1 MANYGENGYI
11 DFSKLWTVMDKKEL
25 NKQWLKN
32 NGIHSNTVAKLTK
45 NENVTCEVICNLC
58 RLLNCQPGQIME
70 YKNILNTRKQT
81 IYKYTKIDYNYKCQ
95 EENQM
100 TIT

>member
-11 DFSKLWTVMDKKEL
+11 DFSKLWIFMEQRKV

-32 NGIHSNTVAKLTK
+32 NGIHSNTVAKLTR
-45 NENVTCEVICNLC
+45 NENVTCEVICHLC

-70 YKNILNTRKQT
+70 YRKP
-81 IYKYTKIDYNYKCQ
+81 
-95 EENQM
+95 ENERNRF
-100 TIT
+100 

>member
-1 MANYGENGYI
+1 MLTFIRKSIIIYARRKVTIMANYGANGWI
-11 DFSKLWTVMDKKEL
+11 DFSRLWTLMEKKKL

-58 RLLNCQPGQIME
+58 RLLDCQPGEIME
-70 YKNILNTRKQT
+70 YKREKP
-81 IYKYTKIDYNYKCQ
+81 
-95 EENQM
+95 
-100 TIT
+100 

>member
-1 MANYGENGYI
+1 ME
-11 DFSKLWTVMDKKEL
+11 KKEL

-58 RLLNCQPGQIME
+58 KLLNCQPGQIMC
-70 YKNILNTRKQT
+70 YKNK
-81 IYKYTKIDYNYKCQ
+81 
-95 EENQM
+95 
-100 TIT
+100 

>member
-81 IYKYTKIDYNYKCQ
+81 IDKYTKIDYNYKCQ

>member
-1 MANYGENGYI
+1 MKIDIDFVLKIYYHIYKKVGDILANYGQNGYI
-11 DFSKLWTVMDKKEL
+11 DFSKLWELMEKKEL

-45 NENVTCEVICNLC
+45 NENVTCDVICNLC

-70 YKNILNTRKQT
+70 YKRG
-81 IYKYTKIDYNYKCQ
+81 
-95 EENQM
+95 
-100 TIT
+100 

>member
-1 MANYGENGYI
+1 MANYGANGYI
-11 DFSKLWTVMDKKEL
+11 DFSKLWTILDRKGY

-58 RLLNCQPGQIME
+58 KLLNCQPGDIIE
-70 YKNILNTRKQT
+70 YKNNLST
-81 IYKYTKIDYNYKCQ
+81 
-95 EENQM
+95 
-100 TIT
+100 

>member
-11 DFSKLWTVMDKKEL
+11 DFSKLWAVMDKKEL

-81 IYKYTKIDYNYKCQ
+81 VNKYIIIDYNNACQ
-95 EENQM
+95 EGKP
-100 TIT
+100 